1 MNLEEIRALLQDFI
15 ESKKHKLFDVEY
27 HKGDQTLTVLL
38 DEKLNMD
45 ELESISGEIS
55 SFLDQYEDKMPDNY
69 FLDVSTV
76 GAERP
81 IRNEKELMEAL
92 GEYIYV
98 KTKDKEYYGT
108 FTSYNN
114 GVMNLKVKEKT
125 REKDVSVNYQDT
137 KKVRYAVKF

>member
-1 MNLEEIRALLQDFI
+1 MNLEEIRTLLQDFI

-38 DEKLNMD
+38 DEKLNM
-45 ELESISGEIS
+45 ESISGEIS

>member
-1 MNLEEIRALLQDFI
+1 MNLEEIRTLLQDFI

-69 FLDVSTV
+69 L
-76 GAERP
+76 RP

-137 KKVRYAVKF
+137 KKVRYAVEF

>member
-1 MNLEEIRALLQDFI
+1 MKYIFLDLEMNPVKREFKEVRKCCSREII
-15 ESKKHKLFDVEY
+15 EFGAVM
-27 HKGDQTLTVLL
+27 L

>member
-1 MNLEEIRALLQDFI
+1 MNLEEIRTLLQDFI
-15 ESKKHKLFDVEY
+15 ESKKHKLFDIEY

-38 DEKLNMD
+38 D

>member
-1 MNLEEIRALLQDFI
+1 
-15 ESKKHKLFDVEY
+15 
-27 HKGDQTLTVLL
+27 
-38 DEKLNMD
+38 

-108 FTSYNN
+108 FTFYNN

-125 REKDVSVNYQDT
+125 REKDVSVNYRDT